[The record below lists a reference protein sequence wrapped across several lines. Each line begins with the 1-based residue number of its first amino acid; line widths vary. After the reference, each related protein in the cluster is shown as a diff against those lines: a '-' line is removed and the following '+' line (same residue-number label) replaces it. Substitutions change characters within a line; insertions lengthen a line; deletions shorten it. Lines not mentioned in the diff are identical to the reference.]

1 MMIDVE
7 FGFGEV
13 NFPSLSSFLGAI
25 IMINSVFLLVDGVEV
40 AALSY

>member
-13 NFPSLSSFLGAI
+13 NFPSLSSFLAVI
-25 IMINSVFLLVDGVEV
+25 MMINSVFLLVDGVEV

>member
-13 NFPSLSSFLGAI
+13 NFPSCSSFRSV
-25 IMINSVFLLVDGVEV
+25 IMMMNSVFLLVDGVEV
-40 AALSY
+40 TALSY

>member
-13 NFPSLSSFLGAI
+13 NFSSFSSSLGVI
-25 IMINSVFLLVDGVEV
+25 MMINSVFLLVDGVEV